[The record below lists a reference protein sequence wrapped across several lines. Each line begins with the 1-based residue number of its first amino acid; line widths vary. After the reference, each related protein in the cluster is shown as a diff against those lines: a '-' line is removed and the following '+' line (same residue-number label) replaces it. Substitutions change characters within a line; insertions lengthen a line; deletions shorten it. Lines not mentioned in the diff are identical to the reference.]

1 MVSSDKPFCF
11 YRNGRILNLSV
22 MKLRKLSLFP
32 WLVVAVVWFSDGYL
46 YTFSSQ
52 KFPLNKLKYLF
63 LENGLIGQLF

>member
-1 MVSSDKPFCF
+1 
-11 YRNGRILNLSV
+11 